1 MVGLVRQRELGS
13 GGPAV
18 GAVGFGAMSLSGVY
32 GEADDMESIATLR
45 AALDLGVTLI
55 DTADG
60 YGAGHNETLVGRSL
74 RGRRDEAVVCTKFG
88 FVDPY
93 GGEPRVD
100 GSPGHA
106 RRSIDASL
114 ARLGVDHIDLWYLH
128 RVDPRVP
135 IEETVGAMAEQVG
148 LGKVRHLGLSE
159 ASAATI
165 RRAHAVHPIAAVQS
179 EYALWTRDVEAE
191 VLPTLAELGIAL
203 VAFSPLGRGLLAG
216 GLTPQT
222 SFGES
227 DLRRVIPRFEGERL
241 ERNLDLAVRLRRI
254 ATVRGA
260 EPAQIA
266 LAWLLAKHERIIPI
280 PGTRRRAHLEANA
293 AAAEIDLTSSE
304 IALLDEIGDPATV
317 AGDRYPAEYMRLIDD

>member
-1 MVGLVRQRELGS
+1 MRQRELGL
-13 GGPAV
+13 GGPIV

-32 GEADDMESIATLR
+32 GEADDAESIATLR

-55 DTADG
+55 DTADV
-60 YGAGHNETLVGRSL
+60 YGAGHNEGLVGRAL
-74 RGRRDEAVVCTKFG
+74 RGRREEAVLCTKFG

-93 GGEPRVD
+93 GGEPRVN
-100 GSPGHA
+100 GSPEHA
-106 RRSIDASL
+106 CRSIDGSL
-114 ARLGVDHIDLWYLH
+114 ARLGVDHVDLWYLH

-135 IEETVGAMAEQVG
+135 IEETVGAMAEQVA

-159 ASAATI
+159 ASAGTI

-191 VLPTLAELGIAL
+191 VLPALDELGIAL

-216 GLTPQT
+216 GLTTDT
-222 SFGES
+222 SFGET
-227 DLRRVIPRFEGERL
+227 DLRRVIPRFERGRL
-241 ERNLDLAVRLRRI
+241 ERNLDLAVRLRQI

-260 EPAQIA
+260 EPGQIA
-266 LAWLLAKHERIIPI
+266 LAWLLARNERVIPI

-293 AAAEIDLTSSE
+293 AAADIDLTADE
-304 IALLDEIGDPATV
+304 LELLDEFASPA
-317 AGDRYPAEYMRLIDD
+317 AIDGDRYPAAYMRLIDD

>member
-1 MVGLVRQRELGS
+1 MRELGS

-32 GEADDMESIATLR
+32 GDADDAESIATVH

-55 DTADG
+55 DTADV
-60 YGAGHNETLVGRSL
+60 YGAGHNEGLVGRAL
-74 RGRRDEAVVCTKFG
+74 RDRRDEAVLCTKFG

-93 GGEPRVD
+93 GGEPRVN
-100 GSPGHA
+100 GSPEHA

-114 ARLGVDHIDLWYLH
+114 ARLGVDHVDLWYLH
-128 RVDPRVP
+128 RIDPRVP
-135 IEETVGAMAEQVG
+135 IEETVGAMAEQVAA
-148 LGKVRHLGLSE
+148 GKVRHIGLSE
-159 ASAATI
+159 ASAGTI

-191 VLPTLAELGIAL
+191 VLPALDELGIAL

-216 GLTPQT
+216 GLTADT
-222 SFGES
+222 SFGDS

-241 ERNLDLAVRLRRI
+241 HRNLGLAVRIRQI

-260 EPAQIA
+260 EPGQIA
-266 LAWLLAKHERIIPI
+266 LAWLLARGPRIIPI
-280 PGTRRRAHLEANA
+280 PGTRKRDHLESNA
-293 AAAEIDLTSSE
+293 AAADIELTGDE
-304 IALLDEIGDPATV
+304 RELLDEIGDPAAV
-317 AGDRYPAEYMRLIDD
+317 AGERYPEQYMRLIDG